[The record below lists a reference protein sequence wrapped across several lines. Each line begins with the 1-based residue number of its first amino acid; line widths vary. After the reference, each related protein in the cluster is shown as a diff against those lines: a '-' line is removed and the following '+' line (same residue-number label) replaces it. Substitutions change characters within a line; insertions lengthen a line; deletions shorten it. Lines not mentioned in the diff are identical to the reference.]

1 MNRDLK
7 VLISLHWL

>member
-7 VLISLHWL
+7 LVN